1 MAFIFSTSTY
11 LVGYN
16 LGEEFNFH
24 LQSIVKSKGLRYHA
38 VDTEEDLAKALGKI
52 CYLAGILHTGDL
64 DEFKDQSSQL
74 NHAFYSLTPS
84 QNTKASLE
92 GLTLEILTK
101 LSSPDLT
108 EIMSLSASE
117 IALSFFPGA
126 EMTFKDIGQRTTQ
139 EDNFDAQ
146 FAVRCE
152 TESSPY
158 KGRCELFVNTDK
170 FNAAHPD
177 TLSSDIEKVKD
188 ALREYTNQFIGLVN
202 RSFEASDI
210 STKIGIPSAYTMED
224 FAAFPKGTLYIPYL
238 GISDSQGIFQI
249 YMGYVHPE
257 KGPAIDLTNIEY
269 HSGDD
274 EIDFF

>member
-11 LVGYN
+11 LVGYK
-16 LGEEFNFH
+16 LGDEINSH
-24 LQSIVKSKGLRYHA
+24 LQTIVKSRGLRYHA
-38 VDTEEDLAKALGKI
+38 VDTEEDLSKALDKI

-64 DEFKDQSSQL
+64 DEFKAQSSQL
-74 NHAFYSLTPS
+74 NHAFYSLAPTQS
-84 QNTKASLE
+84 SLNSLE
-92 GLTLEILTK
+92 DLTLQILSK
-101 LSSPDLT
+101 LASPDLT
-108 EIMSLSASE
+108 KIMSSSASE

-126 EMTFKDIGQRTTQ
+126 EMSFQDIGQRTTQ
-139 EDNFDAQ
+139 ESNFNAQ

-158 KGRCELFVNTDK
+158 KGRCELFVNTDN
-170 FNAAHPD
+170 FNKAHPD

-210 STKIGIPSAYTMED
+210 NTKIGIPSAYTMED
-224 FAAFPKGTLYIPYL
+224 FLAFPKGTLYIPYL
-238 GISDSQGIFQI
+238 GIIDSQGIFQI

-257 KGPAIDLTNIEY
+257 KGPAIDLTDIEY